1 MPPGSIAVVVYDGF
15 DELDAVGP
23 FEVFANLDR
32 AGADVRVRLASPR
45 PTAAVTGAH
54 GMTLVPDGT
63 LTAAAPDLLVVP
75 GGGWTDGSETGAR
88 AEAEAGDLP
97 DAIATAA
104 DAGAIIATVCTG
116 GMLAAEAG
124 LTDGRPAT
132 THHEAK
138 AELAESGA
146 EIVDARVVD
155 DGDLVTAGGVTA
167 GIDLACW
174 LVEREWGEEGARTI
188 AEFMEYEPSN
198 DVHVAS
204 DG

>member
-23 FEVFANLDR
+23 FEVFGNLDR
-32 AGADVRVRLASPR
+32 TGADVRVRIASPT

-54 GMTLVPDGT
+54 GLSLVPDGT

-75 GGGWTDGSETGAR
+75 GGGWTDGAETGAR
-88 AEAEAGDLP
+88 AEAAAGDLP
-97 DAIATAA
+97 DEISTAA
-104 DAGAIIATVCTG
+104 ESGAIVATVCTG

-132 THHEAK
+132 THHEALDDLREAG
-138 AELAESGA
+138 AEL
-146 EIVDARVVD
+146 VDARVVD

-167 GIDLACW
+167 GIDLAFW
-174 LVEREWGEEGARTI
+174 LVEREWGEEAATTI
-188 AEFMEYEPSN
+188 AEFMEYEPSG

-204 DG
+204 EA